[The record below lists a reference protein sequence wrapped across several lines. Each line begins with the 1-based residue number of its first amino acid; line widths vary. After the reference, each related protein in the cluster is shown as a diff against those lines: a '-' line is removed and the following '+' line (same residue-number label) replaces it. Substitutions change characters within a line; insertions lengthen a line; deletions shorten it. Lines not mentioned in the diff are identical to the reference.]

1 MSEIREWVVY
11 REFTTRQVFTGIKA
25 RSKEEALA
33 EWHRGGGDIDLDR
46 EQHSS
51 TLDAVSV
58 KVRATEELVEFV
70 DGKRVVC
77 WICKKPLHKPD
88 KAERALCAHCA
99 TGGGLGP
106 YT

>member
-1 MSEIREWVVY
+1 MTEI
-11 REFTTRQVFTGIKA
+11 TP
-25 RSKEEALA
+25 
-33 EWHRGGGDIDLDR
+33 
-46 EQHSS
+46 
-51 TLDAVSV
+51 
-58 KVRATEELVEFV
+58 LVEFV

-77 WICKKPLHKPD
+77 WICKKKIKPQ